1 MKDLDLDESQTSV
14 TVLEGASGSSPLPAE
29 QDDPP
34 VRLADRFAL
43 PEQARAF
50 ATEAHREIGHRR
62 KYTQKPY
69 EVHLKEV
76 AAMVAA
82 VTDDAE
88 MIAAAWLH
96 DAVED
101 TLVTLDEV
109 ELRFGGAVTRLVEEL
124 TDVSRPGDGVRSV
137 RKAIDRAHLE
147 RASPRAKTIKLAD
160 LIDNARDITAHNPRF
175 AKVFIPEMLDLL
187 EVLQEG
193 DPTLLERA
201 TRLAHLC
208 AQELD
213 RGDSLPGAVP
223 GPADA
228 PDPPRRFPVTQGEI
242 RALKRFSRL
251 FGAAQLAQSLRWF
264 DRRDEPTRVAAVM
277 HAQGLEVAG
286 ILEDGEPV
294 GYRSGPGGG
303 GHPTAAGVRPFSPA
317 LIVEEDA
324 PFADVI
330 QILTR
335 YRWCFVLAYGRV
347 SGVIGRS
354 DLQRPVVRM
363 WLFGLL
369 TGLEINLT
377 RQIESVWPGDA
388 WASHLPPER
397 LAKTESLRAE
407 RNRRGQTPRLVD
419 CLQLADKIHLVLSHP
434 GLVESFG
441 AKTRSHAKKVLS
453 EIQSLRDNLA
463 HAQDFV
469 EHDWPAI
476 VRLSVRV
483 DEILKR
489 EGA

>member
-1 MKDLDLDESQTSV
+1 MKS
-14 TVLEGASGSSPLPAE
+14 
-29 QDDPP
+29 
-34 VRLADRFAL
+34 L

-76 AAMVAA
+76 AAMVAS
-82 VTDDAE
+82 VTDDPE

-101 TLVTLDEV
+101 TPLTLDEV
-109 ELRFGGAVTRLVEEL
+109 ESRFGRAVARLVEEL

-137 RKAIDRAHLE
+137 RKAIDLAHLE
-147 RASPRAKTIKLAD
+147 RASARAKTIKLAD
-160 LIDNARDITAHNPRF
+160 LIDNARDITTHNARF
-175 AKVFIPEMLDLL
+175 AAVFIPEMLDLL

-201 TRLAHLC
+201 TRLAHRC
-208 AQELD
+208 ARELD
-213 RGDSLPGAVP
+213 LPGGRPRIGP
-223 GPADA
+223 GPAEAADSL
-228 PDPPRRFPVTQGEI
+228 RRFPVTRSEI

-264 DRRDEPTRVAAVM
+264 DGRDEPARVAEVM
-277 HAQGLEVAG
+277 RAQGLEVAG

-294 GYRSGPGGG
+294 GYLSG
-303 GHPTAAGVRPFSPA
+303 AARGDDSIVPQTRPFSPA
-317 LIVEEDA
+317 LIVEDDA
-324 PFADVI
+324 SFADVI

-347 SGVIGRS
+347 AGVIGRS

-377 RQIESVWPGDA
+377 RQIESAWPGDA
-388 WASHLPPER
+388 WTPHLPAER
-397 LAKTESLRAE
+397 LAKTEGLRAE
-407 RNRRGQTPRLVD
+407 RKRRGQNPRLVD
-419 CLQLADKIHLVLSHP
+419 CLQLGDKVHLVLNHP
-434 GLVESFG
+434 GLLESLG
-441 AKTRSHAKKVLS
+441 AKTRSQAKKALS

-469 EHDWPAI
+469 EQDWPAI
-476 VRLSVRV
+476 VRLNLRV

-489 EGA
+489 EDA